1 MSEHSP
7 PMFDPTEAL
16 PDLDVTDLGT
26 LYKRP
31 GFLMRRAH
39 QISVSIF
46 MDETAATGVTTTQY
60 GLMYILRARPGLDQI
75 SLAKL
80 IGLDRSTTGLVLGK
94 LERGGLVV
102 RRASQNDRRRKEL
115 ALTPEGEAL
124 LIALAGP
131 VERAQEKVMTPF
143 TEEER
148 LQFLSLLNKFVTA
161 YNGVVRAPLTPE

>member
-1 MSEHSP
+1 
-7 PMFDPTEAL
+7 MFDPSQVWPE
-16 PDLDVTDLGT
+16 LDITDLQA
-26 LYKRP
+26 LYRRP

-46 MDETAATGVTTTQY
+46 MDETGATGVTNTQY

-94 LERGGLVV
+94 LERSGFVV
-102 RRASQNDRRRKEL
+102 RRASLHDRRRKEL

-124 LIALAGP
+124 LISLAEP
-131 VERAQEKVMTPF
+131 VQRAQTKAMAPF
-143 TEEER
+143 TEDER
-148 LQFLSLLNKFVTA
+148 VQFLALLDKFVSA